1 MEILAV
7 VGVREIVKVVV
18 VSCCFSYLYPQ
29 PKVLDG
35 DVVYRFAFFVS
46 SSYPPDLAAYKKH
59 LLLHYRSQMK
69 IFFSASFHR
78 ILCNDRASQVMLWR
92 SAQVALSAE
101 LRYDAGWWICVACY
115 SECVE
120 TLIYWQYPLAV
131 KSYDCMIVSN
141 SIWDTLSSWFVGEDE
156 AGGKIRWREVPIVN
170 CCADTLIRQCRQCR
184 HVGKCADTCRHCRQ
198 CRRCRHDMSAVLAV
212 SAPTCRHCRHALSLL
227 SWGL

>member
-1 MEILAV
+1 MIRLVDVIHHAAFIVSGSSSHVQPSIKKQGSGPLIKTPSILLLCCMILCKKCSAEGFDVWYRITFDSRKIRAVDCRVSCLRSMEILAV

-78 ILCNDRASQVMLWR
+78 ILCNDRASQVML
-92 SAQVALSAE
+92 
-101 LRYDAGWWICVACY
+101 
-115 SECVE
+115 
-120 TLIYWQYPLAV
+120 
-131 KSYDCMIVSN
+131 
-141 SIWDTLSSWFVGEDE
+141 
-156 AGGKIRWREVPIVN
+156 
-170 CCADTLIRQCRQCR
+170 
-184 HVGKCADTCRHCRQ
+184 
-198 CRRCRHDMSAVLAV
+198 
-212 SAPTCRHCRHALSLL
+212 
-227 SWGL
+227 